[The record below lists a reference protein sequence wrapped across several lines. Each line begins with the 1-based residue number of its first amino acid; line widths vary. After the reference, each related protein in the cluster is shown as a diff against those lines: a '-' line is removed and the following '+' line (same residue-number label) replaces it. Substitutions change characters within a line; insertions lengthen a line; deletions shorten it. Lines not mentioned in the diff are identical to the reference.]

1 MTNVYTWSTDADSN
15 DTVDPPIFWQ
25 EGQSPATVN
34 NSARAMM
41 AAIAC
46 LIRDSNGSLEA
57 TGANTYG
64 LTLNQTIGDLS
75 RPFEISFFVNAENTE
90 GAPTL
95 SVNGTQARPI
105 FRRFKRVLG
114 PGDLTPDVLYRAL
127 YVPRFG
133 AYLLISPEIVD
144 AGTLRLQAGPTVLP
158 GWLPCDGRSLSRATY
173 SELYSRIGG
182 FYGSGDGS
190 TTFNLPDF
198 RGRAP
203 FGVDGGINRLTGAG
217 GVGGGLANFGGSEA
231 VTLNPGQMPSHSHS
245 GTAQSGGATDAST
258 TGPAGDHNHG
268 GQVGAA
274 GNHSHGVTI
283 DQGGSHSHSG
293 TANTAGGEA
302 RKFAFVSGGGTI
314 QGGAQPYVADI
325 NASGVF
331 PGGANERQTST
342 DPGHQHSVTIDQG
355 GAHAHTGSLSQAGEH
370 QHSISGSGPHTHTLP
385 AAAAHTHTLAID
397 SAGGG
402 GAHSNM
408 PPALVIQF
416 VIKT

>member
-1 MTNVYTWSTDADSN
+1 MTNVYAWSTDADSN

-41 AAIAC
+41 AAVAS
-46 LIRDSNGSLEA
+46 LIRDGNGSLTA
-57 TGANTYG
+57 SGTNSYG
-64 LTLNQTIGDLS
+64 LTTNQTIGDLS
-75 RPFEISFFVNAENTE
+75 RPFEVSFFVNSENTS
-90 GAPTL
+90 GIATL
-95 SVNGTQARPI
+95 SVNGTQACPI
-105 FRRFKRVLG
+105 LRRLRRVLG

-127 YVPRFG
+127 YVPRFS
-133 AYLLISPEIVD
+133 AYLLISPEIVG
-144 AGTLRLQAGPTVLP
+144 AGTIRLQAGPFVEP
-158 GWLPCDGRSLSRATY
+158 GWLPCDGRTLSRATY
-173 SELYSRIGG
+173 GELFNRIGG
-182 FYGSGDGS
+182 FYGADDGAN
-190 TTFNLPDF
+190 TFNLPDF

-203 FGVDGGINRLTGAG
+203 FGVDAGANRLTGAG
-217 GVGGGLANFGGSEA
+217 GVGGNLGDKGGSDA
-231 VTLNPGQMPSHSHS
+231 ITLSPGQMPSHSHG

-302 RKFAFVSGGGTI
+302 RRFSFTAGGLTP
-314 QGGAQPYVADI
+314 GGQAQYVADI
-325 NASGVF
+325 NAGDVF
-331 PGGANERQTST
+331 ENKRVTST
-342 DPGHQHSVTIDQG
+342 DPGHVHSVTIPPG
-355 GAHAHTGSLSQAGEH
+355 GDHTHTASTAQAGEH
-370 QHSISGSGPHTHTLP
+370 QHSISGSGTHTHTLP

-408 PPALVIQF
+408 PPALVVQF